1 MKRKGSPKIQ
11 TSKVKTSSKK
21 VKTSSKKVKTSSK
34 KVVKTLVKTLVKTSE
49 VHTPIYQRVMKLS
62 DYRRILG
69 ICYVTCERLMAPPPL
84 SLSKKRK
91 SAPSAPKE
99 GKSVKKQK
107 AKVRIKMDIFWL
119 KRGKNVASKFAIEG
133 EGEYHFFEMV
143 CTEKEGKE
151 KQGAKMKLI
160 RRHSTDVNNSL
171 KNYEISSDKYSN
183 ANKDQLARFWY
194 SILHNY
200 ITTKLNATKIKE
212 LKYF

>member
-1 MKRKGSPKIQ
+1 MKRKESLKKIQ
-11 TSKVKTSSKK
+11 TSKKKIQSS
-21 VKTSSKKVKTSSK
+21 
-34 KVVKTLVKTLVKTSE
+34 E
-49 VHTPIYQRVMKLS
+49 YQTPIYQRVMKLS

-107 AKVRIKMDIFWL
+107 EKVRIKMDIFWL
-119 KRGKNVASKFAIEG
+119 KRGKNVPSKFAIG
-133 EGEYHFFEMV
+133 EGEDHFFEME

-160 RRHSTDVNNSL
+160 RRHSTDVNSL

>member
-11 TSKVKTSSKK
+11 TS
-21 VKTSSKKVKTSSK
+21 KVKTSSK

-133 EGEYHFFEMV
+133 EGEYHFFEME

-160 RRHSTDVNNSL
+160 RRHSTDVNSL